1 MKPITLEHWYSQEA
15 KAIKIAIAFTITFIM
30 VHFSGFNE
38 RSWPLITLIVLIVP
52 AQNRKHIFFRIGER
66 VLGTLTGSAIG
77 VIALFLEKIDFLLMV
92 PVVAFGAFVCGYFA
106 KSKLPYAS
114 IIVGVTLAVIINAP
128 AGDIHI
134 ALMRIAGICLGAISA
149 AIFSVLL

>member
-1 MKPITLEHWYSQEA
+1 M
-15 KAIKIAIAFTITFIM
+15 
-30 VHFSGFNE
+30 
-38 RSWPLITLIVLIVP
+38 IVP

>member
-15 KAIKIAIAFTITFIM
+15 KAIKIAFAFTITFIM

-66 VLGTLTGSAIG
+66 VLATLTGSAIG

-92 PVVAFGAFVCGYFA
+92 PVVAFGAFVYGYFA